1 MTQMKAVRL
10 HAYGG
15 PEKLVYE
22 DAFRPEPADDEL
34 LVRVHAVGV
43 NVLDWLLAEGQFEY
57 FPDVSLPW
65 IPGWDISGV
74 VEAVGPHVHRF
85 QLGRQRLRNGPAA

>member
-34 LVRVHAVGV
+34 LVRVHAIGV
-43 NVLDWLLAEGQFEY
+43 NVLDWLLAEGEFEY
-57 FPDVSLPW
+57 FPRRFAAVDSRMGHL
-65 IPGWDISGV
+65 GSGRSGRTSC
-74 VEAVGPHVHRF
+74 APF
-85 QLGRQRLRNGPAA
+85 SAGRQRLRNGPAA